1 MTIYNE
7 KNGQPMEHALIVLE
21 HTTPGHLK
29 DIKEILEEELKHWQ
43 DALIDDAINDQAGR
57 RSAAVFYLLCDLEVP
72 GYEAP

>member
-21 HTTPGHLK
+21 HTTPRHLE
-29 DIKEILEEELKHWQ
+29 DLKEILVEELGHWQ
-43 DALIDDAINDQAGR
+43 DILSDNPHNDQAGR